1 MDTNQSEPVTDGRV
15 NNGGS
20 RKGAGRKSRRTG
32 VVPPAKDRDYRPI
45 ALRARDYDGMAL
57 KVMIDALQ
65 AADCPWPSKIT
76 AAEAVLS
83 RGHGKPVNVTA
94 KMDLNAFAGWTND
107 QLDHLIADLK
117 SVAADD
123 RRLGA
128 GKTIEGVPVE
138 PARLVPPAGPETSP
152 SSSPDT
158 AGARGS
164 DGQQR

>member
-1 MDTNQSEPVTDGRV
+1 MMEPNQSEKADGRV
-15 NNGGS
+15 HNGGS

-32 VVPPAKDRDYRPI
+32 VVPPAKERDYRPI

-57 KVMIDALQ
+57 KVMVDAL
-65 AADCPWPSKIT
+65 ADPECPWPSKIT

-107 QLDHLIADLK
+107 QLDHLISDLRA
-117 SVAADD
+117 VAADD

-128 GKTIEGVPVE
+128 GKVIEGVPVE
-138 PARLVPPAGPETSP
+138 PAGVVSPAGSETGA

-158 AGARGS
+158 GSAGRG
-164 DGQQR
+164 DGERN